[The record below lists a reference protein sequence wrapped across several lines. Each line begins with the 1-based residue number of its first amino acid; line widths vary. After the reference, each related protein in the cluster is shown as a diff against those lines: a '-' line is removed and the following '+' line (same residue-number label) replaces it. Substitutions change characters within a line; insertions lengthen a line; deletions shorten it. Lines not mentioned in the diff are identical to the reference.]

1 MSAKLTIRATICHPS
16 GDVIVT
22 EKGRRAWALLHLINA
37 GAKGCTPIDNPGPR
51 WSGYVHR
58 LRGNGFAIETI
69 NEDHA
74 GSFSGHHARYRLHSD
89 VSVSGGNLAEWL
101 ASPEGRRE
109 FPRHD
114 FFTRTAA

>member
-1 MSAKLTIRATICHPS
+1 MAKLILSATIHNPA
-16 GDVIVT
+16 GNVVVI
-22 EKGRRAWALLHLINA
+22 EKGRRAWALLHLLNA
-37 GAKGCTPIDNPGPR
+37 GSKGCTPIDNPGPR

-58 LRGNGFAIETI
+58 LRGNGFVIETI

-89 VSVSGGNLAEWL
+89 VAVSGGNLDEWL

-109 FPRHD
+109 FPMHSFGRV
-114 FFTRTAA
+114 AA